1 MKEDK
6 EHTDLEQLLAEAE
19 ELIQKVNADVIKEME
34 EEHRLQFELAAQ
46 KFKKIKSKIGEKGKS
61 ETGSFG
67 EGIHGAILD
76 IISSVRDMTKYLT

>member
-19 ELIQKVNADVIKEME
+19 ELIQKINADVIEEME

-61 ETGSFG
+61 KTGSFG
-67 EGIHGAILD
+67 GGMHEAILD
-76 IISSVRDMTKYLT
+76 ILKSMREFAKYLT